1 MRLIESSACCGK
13 AHLSKYILRFV
24 LYTCDKPP
32 TQAPDQ
38 KGVAAVEVAKQS
50 MYRRPVCGLSVLDL
64 WMMQLLSG
72 LPNYCNMK
80 DKGRSN

>member
-24 LYTCDKPP
+24 LYACDKPP
-32 TQAPDQ
+32 TQAPDL
-38 KGVAAVEVAKQS
+38 AAVEVAKQS
-50 MYRRPVCGLSVLDL
+50 MYRRPVSVLDL

-72 LPNYCNMK
+72 LPNYYNMK
-80 DKGRSN
+80 DKGSSN